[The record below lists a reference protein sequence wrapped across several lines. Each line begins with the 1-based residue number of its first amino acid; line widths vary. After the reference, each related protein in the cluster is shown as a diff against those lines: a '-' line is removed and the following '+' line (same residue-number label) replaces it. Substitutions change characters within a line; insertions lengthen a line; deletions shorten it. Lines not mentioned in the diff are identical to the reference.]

1 VRQTCQNPTGLGL
14 IGFIA
19 CRKKIHCSQ
28 GSSRMPRNQPLW
40 VTSTSDHG
48 MSYDVMGISLHL
60 DFGAK
65 FWRLCG
71 ASSKVTISSG
81 EHVFFIGT
89 STITNGNRDFRLV
102 AYPRHIP
109 LMSCF
114 STPSFCH
121 RPNFSNKKCLQLLN
135 RYGFR
140 TRRWMH
146 FLAPPQGF
154 AGFLRLVN
162 SGELVKIEKS
172 LNIAYYRWLL

>member
-1 VRQTCQNPTGLGL
+1 MPKPH
-14 IGFIA
+14 GFGA
-19 CRKKIHCSQ
+19 DWLHCLQEKIHCSQ

-48 MSYDVMGISLHL
+48 MSYDVMGVSLHL

-65 FWRLCG
+65 FRRLCG
-71 ASSKVTISSG
+71 ASSKITISSG

-114 STPSFCH
+114 SIPSFCTDRTFPTKH
-121 RPNFSNKKCLQLLN
+121 DCNFHV
-135 RYGFR
+135 YGFR

-146 FLAPPQGF
+146 FLAPSMQ
-154 AGFLRLVN
+154 N
-162 SGELVKIEKS
+162 EK
-172 LNIAYYRWLL
+172 